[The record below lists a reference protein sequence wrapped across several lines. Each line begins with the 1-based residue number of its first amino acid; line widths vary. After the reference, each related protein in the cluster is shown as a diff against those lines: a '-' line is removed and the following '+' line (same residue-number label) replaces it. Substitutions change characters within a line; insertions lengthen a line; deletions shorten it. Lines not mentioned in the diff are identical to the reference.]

1 MVRTSSKRI
10 GRLAD
15 PSGMQIAIGGTIG
28 TGLFVGSGG
37 ALAAGGPV
45 GVWVSSRVVAFSL
58 PLLTHLQL
66 GYIFM
71 ATIVYS
77 MVALGGES
85 SFLRSPPESSHLP
98 AEMVTLYPVAGAFTH
113 YATRFLDPAFGKVFT
128 VLARPQF

>member
-1 MVRTSSKRI
+1 MVRTRSKRI
-10 GRLAD
+10 GLVAD
-15 PSGMQIAIGGTIG
+15 TSGIQIAIGGTIG

-58 PLLTHLQL
+58 PLLTRLQL

-77 MVALGGES
+77 MMVALGGGS
-85 SFLRSPPESSHLP
+85 HSRWFAFRKLTSPRRNGHALPRRGSLHALRHTFP
-98 AEMVTLYPVAGAFTH
+98 
-113 YATRFLDPAFGKVFT
+113 
-128 VLARPQF
+128 RPCVW